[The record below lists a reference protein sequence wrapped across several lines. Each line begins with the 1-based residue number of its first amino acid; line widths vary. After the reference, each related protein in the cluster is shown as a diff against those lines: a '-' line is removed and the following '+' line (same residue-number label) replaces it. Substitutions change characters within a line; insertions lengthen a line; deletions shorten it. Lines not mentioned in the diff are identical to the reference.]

1 MDTPARLRA
10 YICCGPNCTRH
21 NSPALIDSLQREVDQ
36 AGLGDEVEVMPGG
49 CMKHCER
56 GPSLAIWP
64 GPVYYEEVDI
74 ARLRRI
80 VREHMRGGRPI
91 REWFYH
97 EPAPRPPRHIRGRF
111 PYVVPAPAAQHGPA
125 HGKKHDSHGPRRP
138 VRDVDDF
145 KW

>member
-1 MDTPARLRA
+1 
-10 YICCGPNCTRH
+10 
-21 NSPALIDSLQREVDQ
+21 
-36 AGLGDEVEVMPGG
+36 MPGG

-64 GPVYYEEVDI
+64 GPVYYEEVNI

-80 VREHMRGGRPI
+80 VREHMRAGRPI

-97 EPAPRPPRHIRGRF
+97 EPAPAHPRHIPGRL
-111 PYVVPAPAAQHGPA
+111 PYVAPVPQPSTVRRTEKARRASLH
-125 HGKKHDSHGPRRP
+125 RRP
-138 VRDVDDF
+138 TRDVDDF

>member
-1 MDTPARLRA
+1 
-10 YICCGPNCTRH
+10 
-21 NSPALIDSLQREVDQ
+21 LQREVDQ
-36 AGLGDEVEVMPGG
+36 AGLAGEVEVMPGG

-64 GPVYYEEVDI
+64 GPIYYEEINI

-97 EPAPRPPRHIRGRF
+97 EPAPRHPRHIPVHL
-111 PYVVPAPAAQHGPA
+111 PYVPPAAQHGPA
-125 HGKKHDSHGPRRP
+125 QGKQHNAHPPRRP